1 MADRKEKVLNHEGL
15 KSYDKKIKEYIN
27 KKIISAQYGLQL
39 NEEGVLCLV
48 QIPDAQTASN
58 NIVQED

>member
-1 MADRKEKVLNHEGL
+1 MADTREKVLNHDGL

-48 QIPDAQTASN
+48 
-58 NIVQED
+58 